1 MDELTRRGAIIGGIA
16 AGLAAAAGV
25 PAATAEE
32 SKKRSVRGGGRSD
45 ASATGVLG
53 IQLQDIDIDLNG
65 IQYKIPS
72 IPIFPIPIAR
82 VAEEIV
88 KVIVL
93 PDGTQ
98 ITFRISANAME
109 PNDDDSDSW
118 TVLQR
123 ITSDEGAITFSPGNK
138 STSRRNLGFTA
149 TATATVSWPW

>member
-1 MDELTRRGAIIGGIA
+1 MIGGIA

-25 PAATAEE
+25 PAAGAEE
-32 SKKRSVRGGGRSD
+32 SKRRPARGGGRSD
-45 ASATGVLG
+45 ASATDFLG

-82 VAEEIV
+82 LSEEIV

-98 ITFRISANAME
+98 ITFRISANSME

-123 ITSDEGAITFSPGNK
+123 ITSDEGAISFSPGSK
-138 STSRRNLGFTA
+138 ATTRRNLGFTA

>member
-1 MDELTRRGAIIGGIA
+1 M
-16 AGLAAAAGV
+16 
-25 PAATAEE
+25 
-32 SKKRSVRGGGRSD
+32 RGGGRSD
-45 ASATGVLG
+45 ASATDFLG
-53 IQLQDIDIDLNG
+53 IQLQDIDLNG